1 MTQTTTDYG
10 NGYQSYS
17 GLTGEDMVE
26 VATGLIMA
34 SDEGVTGRRVAQVG
48 RIGCILRQ
56 KFGLP
61 IVAGGHAL
69 YVAAD
74 RVLPKVPITR
84 LSIQ

>member
-1 MTQTTTDYG
+1 
-10 NGYQSYS
+10 
-17 GLTGEDMVE
+17 MVE
-26 VATGLIMA
+26 VATGLIMS

-48 RIGCILRQ
+48 KIGCIFRQ
-56 KFGLP
+56 KFGFP

-84 LSIQ
+84 LPI